1 MAHALAFRH
10 GLGQSLFAPEHNGL
24 NVNDVQSFAASA
36 FAKNNIAI
44 LGTGIDQKTLSSLI
58 ENAFKDAVPGSS
70 FSTPAS
76 KYFGGET
83 RVESS
88 SGPQTVF
95 VGYGTTGAPSA
106 ELAALAAYLS
116 PSPSVKWSKGLSPL
130 SSLPESASAQIVYLP
145 YSDATLFGFLIQSSS
160 AAAAKEASKS
170 VVTATKAAA
179 ESIKAEE
186 LRSAVAK
193 AKFSAANAMESRDG
207 LVNAL
212 GSGVR
217 LTCVSSSSL
226 YSFLAAPFWF
236 RSFACL
242 DIVVVR

>member
-44 LGTGIDQKTLSSLI
+44 LGTGIDQKTLSGLI

-130 SSLPESASAQIVYLP
+130 PEGASAQIVYLP

-170 VVTATKAAA
+170 VVTTMKAAA
-179 ESIKAEE
+179 KSIKAEE

-242 DIVVVR
+242 DIVVAR